1 MTKYLLAIVL
11 FMGLSACTHPN
22 EQSSPSFDASV
33 QTAPEQPF
41 FADSTFN
48 RIQTSKG
55 QLVYVPVYSHIYQQN
70 RRKTFNLTATLSI
83 RNTDPNRTI
92 GVRSVN
98 YFDSQGNLV
107 QSYIDEPITI
117 PPLASISYVIEEEDL
132 RGGVGANFLVR
143 WSASKDVFP
152 PVIEAVMISTS
163 MQQGISF
170 ISNGRIIEER

>member
-1 MTKYLLAIVL
+1 MWNLA
-11 FMGLSACTHPN
+11 CNPTN
-22 EQSSPSFDASV
+22 DQSPVTTESSLQQYPS
-33 QTAPEQPF
+33 QPV
-41 FADSTFN
+41 FADSSFSRAT
-48 RIQTSKG
+48 TSIG

-83 RNTDPNRTI
+83 RNADPNRPLN
-92 GVRSVN
+92 VSLVD
-98 YFDSQGNLV
+98 YFDSRGNLV
-107 QSYIDEPITI
+107 QKYVDKTVTV

-143 WSASKDVFP
+143 WQSSQQIFP

-170 ISNGRIIEER
+170 ISKGRIIEER